1 MKIEREN
8 ELRVIGITGGIGSG
22 KSVVSRILRC
32 QGFEVYDCDSEA
44 RVIMDHSEPLKRDIA
59 ALFGKECIR
68 PDGSINRPVVGR
80 HVFSDESK
88 RRWLNSKVHELVRN
102 HIASRLKVA
111 SRQIQNQDAPGIFF
125 VESAIL
131 NTGGITPMCSEVW
144 HVESP
149 VDVRS
154 RRVVLRDGMSFADV
168 KVRIEAQLAEY
179 DDFGDIPTVRII
191 NDGSESLL
199 FQIETLIKSIC

>member
-44 RVIMDHSEPLKRDIA
+44 RAIMDHSEPLKRDIA
-59 ALFGKECIR
+59 AAFGNECIR

-102 HIASRLKVA
+102 HIALRLKVA
-111 SRQIQNQDAPGIFF
+111 SRQTQNQDAPGIFF

-144 HVESP
+144 HVEAP

-154 RRVVLRDGMSFADV
+154 RRVVLRDGMSVADV
-168 KVRIEAQLAEY
+168 KARIEAQLAEY

-191 NDGSESLL
+191 NKIGRAHV
-199 FQIETLIKSIC
+199 